1 METRAN
7 HLWVGAVTL
16 ALLVGLSVFIVWLA
30 RLDGDARQPFDIFF
44 KQSVSGLAKGSGV
57 SFSGVPAGQV
67 TDISL
72 WKKDPEFVKV
82 RIEVN
87 KDVPVLEGTVATI
100 KGVGFTGVSEIQL
113 DGAVRGAPPIDTP
126 GPAGPPVI
134 PTKPGALGEL
144 LNNAPLLLERL
155 ATLTERLTLLLSD
168 KNQASISSILANTD
182 RLTAE
187 LAKSGPE
194 FRQSLVQVKKTL
206 AEAEVLM
213 ANYAKLGGTVDAML
227 QEDGKPLMTDLR
239 KTLAAARGSAEE
251 LEKTL
256 ADTRPIAKQIQ
267 TTTLPQTEA
276 LIRDL
281 RQMSRSLGQITEKLD
296 QQGAGALFDSA
307 PLPDYEQ

>member
-7 HLWVGAVTL
+7 HLWVGAITL
-16 ALLVGLSVFIVWLA
+16 ALLIGLSVFIVWLA
-30 RLDGDARQPFDIFF
+30 RLDGETQREYDIFF

-67 TDISL
+67 TNISL
-72 WKKDPEFVKV
+72 WKNDPEFVKV
-82 RIEVN
+82 RIKVDDN
-87 KDVPVLEGTVATI
+87 VPVLEGTVATI

-113 DGAVRGAPPIDTP
+113 DGAVKGAPPIDTR

-168 KNQASISSILANTD
+168 KNQASISGILANTD
-182 RLTAE
+182 KLTAE

-194 FRQSLVQVKKTL
+194 FRQSLVQLKGTL

-213 ANYAKLGGTVDAML
+213 ANYGKLAGTVDTML
-227 QEDGKPLMTDLR
+227 QEDGKPLMSDLR
-239 KTLAAARGSAEE
+239 KTLEAARGSAEE

-256 ADTRPIAKQIQ
+256 AEARPVAKQIN
-267 TTTLPQTEA
+267 TTTLPQAEA

-281 RQMSRSLGQITEKLD
+281 RQMSRSLRQITEKLD

-307 PLPDYEQ
+307 PLPDYKQ